1 MLHVRVVSPAAL
13 TEQLAGQL
21 ATAPG
26 VQNVLVRA
34 GAARRPD
41 GDAVEFD
48 VQDGAANPVFA
59 GLRELGLDRTG
70 VICVERVDAALTGQ
84 PVPAGDHGA
93 LRQEI
98 APVWEMVEATIHQ
111 GEAYA
116 PSFYVLLAVAGL
128 IGAVGLLT
136 NSQILIVGAMVV
148 GPEYNAIIGVA
159 LGLSRRVRAEVR
171 DGLVALSGGFLAA
184 IVLTMLFGLSV
195 RASGKTTAVV
205 LQCVRPVADLI
216 NTPNVFSVIVAVLAG
231 IVGVVSLTE
240 SRANALIGVF
250 ISVTTIPAAA
260 SVGVSVAYSS
270 WGEAWGSLL
279 QLLLNVVLLVVVGA
293 AGLSTQRAIWRRRL
307 SRTLA
312 CAAVPAIHSGRV
324 ILIGPPDVRVR
335 VCGPLPSFPASQA
348 RSRSRT
354 CRSRPA
360 KTVRSW
366 SRRRRSASAVPT
378 WRSSTATTDRRRRGR
393 TA

>member
-1 MLHVRVVSPAAL
+1 MLHVRVVSPVAL

-21 ATAPG
+21 TTASG

-48 VQDGAANPVFA
+48 VHDGAANPVFSS
-59 GLRELGLDRTG
+59 LRELGLDRAA
-70 VICVERVDAALTGQ
+70 VICVERVDAVLTGQ
-84 PVPAGDHGA
+84 PVPARDHGA

-116 PSFYVLLAVAGL
+116 PSFYALLAAAGL

-159 LGLSRRVRAEVR
+159 LGISRRVRAEVR
-171 DGLVALSGGFLAA
+171 DGLLALSWGFLAA
-184 IVLTMLFGLSV
+184 IAVTLLFGLSA
-195 RASGKTTAVV
+195 RASGQTPAAF
-205 LQCVRPVADLI
+205 LQGTRPVADLI
-216 NTPNVFSVIVAVLAG
+216 NTPNIFSVIVAVLAG

-260 SVGVSVAYSS
+260 SVGVSIAYSS

-279 QLLLNVVLLVVVGA
+279 QLLLNVVLLIVVGA
-293 AGLSTQRAIWRRRL
+293 AGLTTQRAIWRRR
-307 SRTLA
+307 
-312 CAAVPAIHSGRV
+312 PAR
-324 ILIGPPDVRVR
+324 R
-335 VCGPLPSFPASQA
+335 FTPA
-348 RSRSRT
+348 
-354 CRSRPA
+354 
-360 KTVRSW
+360 
-366 SRRRRSASAVPT
+366 
-378 WRSSTATTDRRRRGR
+378 G
-393 TA
+393 